1 MQISYGLSVIYSRL
15 DQKTMV
21 TFIKMLSRSCLF
33 SILISHFISKS
44 YDNVVGEGVRYRAF
58 ERKYYLCRFKL
69 NWRSQTSNKYFNGKI
84 RKSREVLTWI
94 LHVFILCWPSGLKC
108 LFLTLNIRFNKS
120 GIRNKVEW
128 VRWLEQHGSNVFVMR
143 HNMRIQHIIL
153 SFSIINL

>member
-84 RKSREVLTWI
+84 RKSRKVLTWI
-94 LHVFILCWPSGLKC
+94 LHVFILCWPSGLNC
-108 LFLTLNIRFNKS
+108 LFLTLNILFNKN
-120 GIRNKVEW
+120 GIRNKQEW
-128 VRWLEQHGSNVFVMR
+128 DLRPEKRGFNAFLIKKTKNT
-143 HNMRIQHIIL
+143 I
-153 SFSIINL
+153 